1 MGSTTWLRMVLLV
14 LFTGLMGS
22 LQAYEFKVGGNQ
34 GWVLNPS
41 ENYNQWS
48 ARMRFQVN
56 DTIFFKYNKGA
67 DSVLVVNK
75 QDYDTCN
82 TQNPITK
89 MDGGDSVFKFD
100 RSGPFYFISGNKDNC
115 DKGQKLPVVVMAV
128 RNLKKPTP
136 PPTPPPVAQ
145 TPATSP
151 TQASP
156 PAKSPATAPYP
167 AGKTPATSPTPGSS
181 TGSPS
186 PATMKSPTPA
196 TSPVSPSPAT
206 LGSPTPAKSPATSPL
221 SPSPATVESPTPATS
236 PVSPSPATVESSSPA
251 TTTLSPGLT
260 PAESDTAPNPSSG
273 TAESPRP
280 SSTPAFTPPVFLVL
294 LVTLLSGVALGSFV
308 APP

>member
-1 MGSTTWLRMVLLV
+1 MGSSTWLWMLLV
-14 LFTGLMGS
+14 LFSTGLMGS
-22 LQAYEFKVGGNQ
+22 LEAYEFKVGGNQ

-56 DTIFFKYNKGA
+56 DTVFFKYNKGT
-67 DSVLVVNK
+67 DSVFVVNK

-82 TQNPITK
+82 TQNPIMK

-128 RNLKKPTP
+128 RNSKKPTP
-136 PPTPPPVAQ
+136 PSTPPPVAQ

-156 PAKSPATAPYP
+156 PTKSPATAPSP
-167 AGKTPATSPTPGSS
+167 AGITPATSPTPGSS

-186 PATMKSPTPA
+186 PAPMK
-196 TSPVSPSPAT
+196 
-206 LGSPTPAKSPATSPL
+206 
-221 SPSPATVESPTPATS
+221 SPTPATS
-236 PVSPSPATVESSSPA
+236 PVSPSPATVESPTPATSPA
-251 TTTLSPGLT
+251 TSPVSPSPATVESPTPANTTLSPGMT
-260 PAESDTAPNPSSG
+260 PAESDTAPNPSSD
-273 TAESPRP
+273 TATPPP
-280 SSTPAFTPPVFLVL
+280 SSTPAFTPPVLLVL
-294 LVTLLSGVALGSFV
+294 LVTLLSSVALGSFV
-308 APP
+308 ASPSENMDIF